1 MNVPLENCQNVTG
14 DKMGTG
20 TGTYALI
27 ILYLSQDAAAP
38 WNTALDL

>member
-20 TGTYALI
+20 TYALI

-38 WNTALDL
+38 GNTALDL